1 MNKEINL
8 KVKTK
13 FVNKLK
19 SGYPLI
25 SKEAIINGDDQVKE
39 GSIVRLVDEK
49 NIFIA
54 KGYYGKQNKG
64 LGWVLSRQ
72 ETISIDQRFFE
83 NKLKEAFKER
93 ESFYKS

>member
-1 MNKEINL
+1 MNKEVSL

-39 GSIVRLVDEK
+39 GSIVKLVDEK
-49 NIFIA
+49 NNFIA

-64 LGWVLSRQ
+64 LGWVLSKN
-72 ETISIDQRFFE
+72 ENILFDQ
-83 NKLKEAFKER
+83 
-93 ESFYKS
+93 SFL